1 MEGVAAQVSEFI
13 ASEFVRDGAP
23 LTADTDLLGQEI
35 IDSLGLFRLL
45 GFIEDRFSV
54 GIDAEEVVP
63 DNFRSV
69 SAIEQL
75 ISGKLAG

>member
-13 ASEFVRDGAP
+13 SSEFVRDSTP

-45 GFIEDRFSV
+45 GFIEERFSV
-54 GIDAEEVVP
+54 EIDAEEVVP

-69 SAIEQL
+69 TAIEQL
-75 ISGKLAG
+75 ISGKLSR